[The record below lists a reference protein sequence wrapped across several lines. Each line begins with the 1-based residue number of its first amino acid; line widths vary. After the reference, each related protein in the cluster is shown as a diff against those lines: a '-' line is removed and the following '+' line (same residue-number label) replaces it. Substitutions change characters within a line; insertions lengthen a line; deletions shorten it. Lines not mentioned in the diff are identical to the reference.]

1 MEEGQKDVAA
11 TKSSAYRQ
19 LLLLLMI
26 LGLSLLSVPAWA
38 HTLTTDET
46 IGATDYTYDGTDL
59 VIDGATVEIA
69 GEHTF
74 ISLTLIN
81 GAVLTHPVGYA
92 DGVTLNVAGTVE
104 VDATSKIDVSGKGY
118 GSDGPG
124 GVVGLY
130 SGASHGGRGGARDV
144 YPVADPYGELTGP
157 TSLGSGVETY
167 NSNNRGGGALKLVAD
182 ALVLDGNIYA
192 DGTSSTRVHNG
203 GSSGGSVWLQ
213 LGMLSGAGSIY
224 ARGGSGWEDS
234 DPRRSSSGGGGGRVA
249 IHYGG
254 LSAGFDLST
263 RVVASGGEAY
273 HYHPAGA
280 AGTVY
285 LENTSAP
292 HRLLRVDN
300 NGTAGNRSYT
310 DISGVVAEEL
320 QIRDSSVRLT
330 GTASTFGLVSG
341 ESGYAN
347 IVVAPNALGG
357 RLELSGSFLLETEV
371 ALDWTGTDVTLS
383 DGVILSHVSGH
394 VGGLQLT
401 ADTVAIDANSRIDIS
416 SRGYGSDGPGGVE
429 GLYSGASHGGRGGTV
444 GGGYSEPDPYGSPH
458 EPTSL
463 GSGVTTYDSSNR
475 GGGALKLVADALVLD
490 GNIYAD
496 GTSGTRVHNGGS
508 SGGSVWLQLGML
520 SGAGSIYAR
529 GGSGWEDSDPRR
541 SSSGGGGGRIAIH
554 YGGLSGGFDLETR
567 VVASGGVGYHYHP
580 AGDPGTIHLQ
590 GSSVSTEIVVFSDF
604 SDVSQLSLNGHASQY
619 TSVDDG
625 NIIRLARNVSG
636 NGGTVFSKRDIYA
649 GNFST
654 YFRFRI
660 TSPGGASDCE
670 SQRGADGLT
679 FIVQS
684 VDSSIGGGGGGM
696 GYAGILNSM
705 AVEFDTFC
713 NSTHGETSSNHV
725 AININGSVSQT
736 DSGVVAVDVTP
747 DFDDGDLWHAWVDY
761 SGSTVEVRV
770 NKSGLRPDVPLLTR
784 DIDLISILGQ
794 ESAYIG
800 FGAATG
806 GAWGNHDIVYWEY
819 RNSYTP
825 IGENI
830 YIESSSL
837 HSINESY
844 INIDLW
850 FNSPLL
856 LDALNVDTFLFYT
869 PLGSFPATSVL
880 TLDSSD
886 ARSRGYRAT
895 LDHSTLGIA
904 GFVEGDYRI
913 EVGPFVSGLTSAADP
928 VAMNQDG
935 DEFVGEDPDDIYTS
949 SFMLDLSPPAAPTV
963 SNWVEGPT
971 HLLATRTPQLLGGRE
986 DATEI
991 LSNGQVIVALGSG
1004 PWQRTLALPEGSST
1018 LSLTA
1023 RDAAG
1028 NVSEPLVLSFNAD
1041 TTAPRVSGSQPA
1053 AGSFTNVALSSLV
1066 LDTNETNSG
1075 VDLAAS
1081 TLSVLRDGA
1090 PVAGDWQVVGSQV
1103 HFIPQTPL
1111 ADGLWQLGAQL
1122 ADAAGNV
1129 GPTFTAQFTLDTEDP
1144 PAPAL
1149 DPVPSYTGIAVLTVT
1164 GSKEAYAAVLIN
1176 GSEVVSHTAAPTWST
1191 TVDLVEGENVLS
1203 FVARDRAGNVSL
1215 PRGVV
1220 VQYDDQIPGL
1230 VALSGDGE
1238 GDGTRVVLE
1247 WHGYDEFTN
1256 GADIASYTVY
1266 QADAPYTSTTAAMAI
1281 ATVPAGTQT
1290 YTVTGLQREQ
1300 TYHFAVVAK
1309 DTAGLSHT
1317 TITSYPVTTVDTVAP
1332 PEVRQVAVEA
1342 FADRLVVTW
1351 QAPLDAPADLAGYRV
1366 YRDGDGGTDVALGT
1380 TQREITGLS
1389 PATGYALRVA
1399 ARDGS
1404 ENESTGLSLTGVTL
1418 LPNPTGVTPE
1428 PLDSKVALTWAGVSP
1443 SEYVKAY
1450 AIYAEETPFSDISTL
1465 TPRTQVG
1472 AGQTS
1477 AQVAGLTNGTDY
1489 YLAVATV
1496 NLNDGQTPVVSS
1508 VLATPQADETGP
1520 EISAVT
1526 LGGVP
1531 LADGVTVTTGGLLAV
1546 SATDP
1551 AGVNR
1556 VHFALADGSLL
1567 ADDLNAADGFSTVWD
1582 LKTTTDGPHVL
1593 TVTAYDTLGNATVQ
1607 TLNLTVDLAAPPA
1620 PVITAPADGHTT
1632 NQATVTVSGTA
1643 EADTEVRVIRGGAPI
1658 AGPIAV
1664 GPSGT
1669 FSLDVA
1675 LDEGDNVLTAIASH
1689 RGGDS
1694 PASNPVTLSLDLS
1707 VPDAPLGLAAVAK
1720 PDGVVTLSWNT
1731 SGDERVV
1738 GYRVYRADTAFDT
1751 PAQAVIAN
1759 ATPVSGGRL
1768 DDLPGSDGTYHYRVA
1783 ALNELGSESP
1793 LSNPVSAVSDSE
1805 RPRALEIRYTPSGAY
1820 DIASGRMGPGTVA
1833 VAVTVNEPLLTTPFL
1848 SLAVDGGTPL
1858 SVALTAANDTEYR
1871 GSFTLTDEARS
1882 GTAYAVFSA
1891 RDKVGNRGDVI
1902 EQGASAVFDTDGP
1915 TVTTL
1920 SVTPGEPIQND
1931 QAAPVSLALALTL
1944 DQPVKLGSVPVL
1956 QYLLSGN
1963 GRPLSAV
1970 PTLLASDASRQHWTG
1985 NLTLPADA
1993 GLAHVETVHFT
2004 FQAEDDLG
2012 NVGSDIQG
2020 PDRYQVYQGDL
2031 PPLAIPAGLS
2041 AKALPGGQVQLTWQ
2055 AVDDA
2060 VAYALY
2066 RQAPGEPGLTLL
2078 QRVTTLSHIDTTA
2091 IDGEHWYAVASV
2103 RAANTQEAISE
2114 FSTAV
2119 SVIADATVPGA
2130 PLNLSA
2136 ELTSVGVRLLWA
2148 AAPDLGEEHVT
2159 YNVYRAGGTAIPDV
2173 TGLTPLQTYIGPND
2187 QGLLGFIDGQPDKN
2201 TAAYVVTAVDDAGN
2215 ESLPSNTDYLNI
2227 DLVPVA
2233 NLAVR
2238 LETGHYP
2245 YLSWQHNG
2253 DNIQGYNVYLASD
2266 PHTPLN
2272 GVLLANG
2279 AYDDIGYTG
2288 GVRDYLITA
2297 VDTNDVES
2305 PARGITLIPVQA
2317 TWDAANAV
2325 KRGIFNPVAV
2335 ALTNPSPRLIEDLTV
2350 KVTLGGR
2357 TYPSTPVDL
2366 APGET
2371 RSVPLVIGGRQSL
2384 ADVAAYD
2391 LVVESI
2397 TDTGER
2403 TQLLQQGQAL
2413 IGQDTLLLTVEAQDL
2428 TRGTEGQVRFVLENT
2443 SAVQTEVLTAQPGGA
2458 SPDIQLMLL
2467 DADENVLSS
2476 VPLSQSTGDG
2486 VITLPDRR
2494 RVARV
2499 PAGAIFR
2506 SAWAPLPI
2514 PAGAPDDIRVRI
2526 AVGQL
2531 HYGLGSA
2538 QQASIQ
2544 GLAGQLTAT
2553 LVDTAY
2559 VATLDDVSPAVA
2571 YGDEPIVLSGQ
2582 ALARGDHTPLPGMPV
2597 KLVIAGN
2604 GFERTKEVFTDN
2616 TGSYHYSHTP
2626 LAGESGV
2633 FTVSAIHPDLVTRPG
2648 QGSFTLG
2655 RVVVNLARL
2664 NLNVPKNYTHEIDAI
2679 RLRTGAA
2686 SSASNARLVF
2696 DAADQPGGVIPE
2708 GVTLLPGA
2716 PVSLGAEQRVTLPF
2730 SLTADNTALEQGTL
2744 VLKVLSDET
2753 GSEPVGR
2760 IDVRYRFATA
2770 EPSLTFA
2777 PNHVETGVAHDKA
2790 ATETITLEN
2799 RGLAELLGMQ
2809 LSLLNADGSPAP
2821 DWISLLSPAAQ
2832 GELAVGERR
2841 AIQVRALPPST
2852 VAEGNYAVKLRVEA
2866 LNHEAVD
2873 INLFV
2878 AVTQSGLG
2886 NVLFKASDIFTATP
2900 GPDGQPIPGLAGARI
2915 RVQNEVV
2922 LSVEETLITD
2932 SEGDAYFTDL
2942 PAGRYRFRASA
2953 TNHQDVLG
2961 GFIIKPGVTEQ
2972 VEVFL
2977 DYDLITVEW
2986 SVTEITLED
2995 RYEITLQAIF
3005 ETDVPAAVVVLEPTS
3020 TQLPEM
3026 APGDVFN
3033 GELRLTNYGLIR
3045 ADDLSFQLPADDA
3058 YFRYEIIGG
3067 LPDTMDAKESLIVP
3081 YRVTALAPFAPDGS
3095 GSGGG
3100 CSGYATRMVTS
3111 YRYECTNGTTSGG
3124 SSSHTW
3130 SRPASGTSCGGGS
3143 SGGSSGGGSG
3153 RWWGY
3158 SGGGGPTGSGSPSY
3172 DSIPAAQCVPVPE
3185 CPKEDRDCYPSGGSG
3200 GGQ

>member
-1 MEEGQKDVAA
+1 MEEGQKDIAG
-11 TKSSAYRQ
+11 TKALVYRQ
-19 LLLLLMI
+19 LFLLLIVM
-26 LGLSLLSVPAWA
+26 GLSLLSVPAWA
-38 HTLTTDET
+38 LTLTTDET

-59 VIDGATVEIA
+59 VIDGATVSIE
-69 GEHTF
+69 GEHIFT
-74 ISLTLIN
+74 SLTLIN

-92 DGVTLNVAGTVE
+92 DGVTLNVAGTVNI
-104 VDATSKIDVSGKGY
+104 DATSQIALTGRGLSGAGV
-118 GSDGPG
+118 G
-124 GVVGLY
+124 GVHG
-130 SGASHGGRGGARDV
+130 SHIGASHGGRGGGASPESYGDV
-144 YPVADPYGELTGP
+144 SAPSL
-157 TSLGSGVETY
+157 LGSGVSY
-167 NSNNRGGGALKLVAD
+167 NSVYTHGGGALKLVAD

-192 DGTSSTRVHNG
+192 DGRGDAFDYHG

-213 LGMLSGAGSIY
+213 VGALSGSGGIY
-224 ARGGSGWEDS
+224 ARGGNGRNKGSRSG
-234 DPRRSSSGGGGGRVA
+234 PGGGGGRIA

-254 LSAGFDLST
+254 LSGGFDLAT
-263 RVVASGGEAY
+263 QVVASGGEGY
-273 HYHPAGA
+273 NGYSAGA

-285 LENTSAP
+285 LEDTVTG
-292 HRLLRVDN
+292 RRVLRVDN
-300 NGTAGNRSYT
+300 GDVAATSATT
-310 DISGVVAEEL
+310 DVSGVIAEEL
-320 QIRDSSVRLT
+320 YIHRNNTVLK
-330 GTASTFGLVSG
+330 GVGNAFGRIAGEAGSLGLIPG
-341 ESGYAN
+341 ESGYVK
-347 IVVAPNALGG
+347 ILGG
-357 RLELSGSFLLETEV
+357 PGVIDGQMALSGSLLLEVET
-371 ALDWTGTDVTLS
+371 ALDWTGADVTLS
-383 DGVILSHVSGH
+383 DGVILSHVQGYA
-394 VGGLQLT
+394 GGLQLT
-401 ADTVAIDANSRIDIS
+401 AGTVTVDANSRLGVS
-416 SRGYGSDGPGGVE
+416 ARGLSGAGVGGVH
-429 GLYSGASHGGRGGTV
+429 GSHIGASHGGRGG
-444 GGGYSEPDPYGSPH
+444 GASPESYGDVSAP
-458 EPTSL
+458 SLL
-463 GSGVTTYDSSNR
+463 GSGVSYNSVYTH

-496 GTSGTRVHNGGS
+496 GRGDAFDYHGGS
-508 SGGSVWLQLGML
+508 SGGSVWLQVGVL
-520 SGAGSIYAR
+520 SGSGGIYAR
-529 GGSGWEDSDPRR
+529 GGNGRNNGTSRSGP
-541 SSSGGGGGRIAIH
+541 GGGGGRIAIH
-554 YGGLSGGFDLETR
+554 YGGLSGGFDLATQ
-567 VVASGGVGYHYHP
+567 VVASGGEGYSGYS
-580 AGDPGTIHLQ
+580 AGEPGTIHLQ
-590 GSSVSTEIVVFSDF
+590 GSSAPTEIVVFSDF

-619 TSVDDG
+619 SSVDDG
-625 NIIRLARNVSG
+625 SVIRLARNVSG

-670 SQRGADGLT
+670 SQHGADGLT

-696 GYAGILNSM
+696 GYAGIQNSM

-736 DSGVVAVDVTP
+736 DPGVVAVDVTP

-770 NKSGLRPDVPLLTR
+770 NKSGLRPDTPLLTR
-784 DIDLISILGQ
+784 NIDLISILGQ
-794 ESAYIG
+794 ESGYIG

-806 GAWGNHDIVYWEY
+806 GAWGNHDIAYWEY

-825 IGENI
+825 IGEDI
-830 YIESSSL
+830 YIENSIL
-837 HSINESY
+837 NSINESY

-850 FNSPLL
+850 FNNPLL
-856 LDALNVDTFLFYT
+856 LDTLNTDDFLFYT

-913 EVGPFVSGLTSAADP
+913 EVGPFVSGVASAADP
-928 VAMNQDG
+928 VAMNQDR

-949 SFMLDLSPPAAPTV
+949 SFVLDLSPPAPPTV
-963 SNWVEGPT
+963 SNWSAGQT

-986 DATEI
+986 AATEI
-991 LSNGQVIVALGSG
+991 LSNGQVIVPLGSG
-1004 PWQRTLALPEGSST
+1004 AWQKTLALSEGSST

-1028 NVSEPLVLSFNAD
+1028 NESTALVLSFNAD
-1041 TTAPRVSGSQPA
+1041 TEYPDVTGSQPT
-1053 AGSFTNVALSSLV
+1053 AGSFTNAPLSSLV
-1066 LDTNETNSG
+1066 LETDEDNAG
-1075 VDLAAS
+1075 IDLAAS
-1081 TLSVLRDGA
+1081 TRSVLRDGA
-1090 PVAGDWQVVGSQV
+1090 AVAGGWQVIGSQV
-1103 HFIPQTPL
+1103 HFTPTAPM

-1122 ADAAGNV
+1122 RDAAGNV

-1149 DPVPSYTGIAVLTVT
+1149 DPVPSHTGIAVLTVA
-1164 GSKEAYAAVLIN
+1164 GSKEAYAAVLLN

-1215 PRGVV
+1215 PRTVV
-1220 VQYDDQIPGL
+1220 VHYDNDIPGL
-1230 VALSGDGE
+1230 VPIGGDGV

-1247 WHGYDEFTN
+1247 WHGYDEIAN

-1266 QADAPYTSTTAAMAI
+1266 QADAPYTSTAAATPI
-1281 ATVPAGTQT
+1281 ATLPAGTKT
-1290 YTVTGLQREQ
+1290 YTATGLVREQ

-1351 QAPLDAPADLAGYRV
+1351 QVPLDAPADLAGYRV
-1366 YRDGDGGTDVALGT
+1366 YRDGDAGTDVALGT
-1380 TQREITGLS
+1380 TQLEITGLS
-1389 PATGYALRVA
+1389 PATGYALRVS

-1404 ENESTGLSLTGVTL
+1404 DNESTGVPLTGVTL
-1418 LPNPTGVTPE
+1418 LPNPIDVTPE
-1428 PLDSKVALTWAGVSP
+1428 SLDSKVALSWAGVSP

-1450 AIYAEETPFSDISTL
+1450 SIYAEETPFSDVGSL
-1465 TPRTQVG
+1465 TPRAQVG

-1489 YLAVATV
+1489 YLAVTTV
-1496 NLNDGQTPVVSS
+1496 NLNDGQTTAVGS
-1508 VLATPQADETGP
+1508 VLATPQADEDGP
-1520 EISAVT
+1520 EITAVT
-1526 LGGVP
+1526 LAGAP
-1531 LADGVTVTTGGLLAV
+1531 LSDGATVTTGGLLAV
-1546 SATDP
+1546 SADDP

-1582 LKTTTDGPHVL
+1582 LKATTDGPHVL
-1593 TVTAYDTLGNATVQ
+1593 TVTAYDALGNDTVQ
-1607 TLNLTVDLAAPPA
+1607 TINLTVDLAAPPA
-1620 PVITAPADGHTT
+1620 PVITAPVDGHTT
-1632 NQATVTVSGTA
+1632 NQPTISVSGTA
-1643 EADTEVRVIRGGAPI
+1643 EADTEVRVIRGGVPI
-1658 AGPIAV
+1658 AGPIMV
-1664 GPSGT
+1664 GAAGT
-1669 FSLDVA
+1669 FRLDVA
-1675 LDEGDNVLTAIASH
+1675 LDEGDNLITAIANH

-1694 PASNPVTLSLDLS
+1694 LASNAVTLTLDNS
-1707 VPDAPLGLAAVAK
+1707 VPDAPLGLAVVAK
-1720 PDGVVTLSWNT
+1720 PEGVVTLSWNT

-1751 PAQAVIAN
+1751 PAQAVVAN
-1759 ATPVSGGRL
+1759 GTMVTGGRF
-1768 DDLPGSDGTYHYRVA
+1768 DDLPGSDGTYHYRVV

-1793 LSNPVSAVSDSE
+1793 LSNPVSAVSDRE
-1805 RPRALEIRYTPSGAY
+1805 RPRALEIRYTPSGAH
-1820 DIASGRMGPGTVA
+1820 DVASGRMGPGTVA
-1833 VAVTVNEPLLTTPFL
+1833 VAVMVNEPLLTTPFL

-1858 SVALTAANDTEYR
+1858 SVALTAANDTEYT
-1871 GSFTLTDEARS
+1871 GSFTLTDEALS
-1882 GTAYAVFSA
+1882 GTANVAFSA
-1891 RDKVGNRGDVI
+1891 RDKVGNRGVDV
-1902 EQGASAVFDTDGP
+1902 EQGNSVIFDTDGP

-1931 QAAPVSLALALTL
+1931 QAAPVTLALAVTL
-1944 DQPVKLGSVPVL
+1944 DQPAKLGTVPVL
-1956 QYLLSGN
+1956 HYLLSGN
-1963 GRPLSAV
+1963 GRPLSTV
-1970 PTLLASDASRQHWTG
+1970 PTLLASDSSRQHWTG
-1985 NLTLPADA
+1985 SLTLPADA
-1993 GLAHVETVHFT
+1993 GLAHVETLHFT

-2012 NVGSDIQG
+2012 NIGSDIQG

-2031 PPLAIPAGLS
+2031 PPLAIPAGLT
-2041 AKALPGGQVQLTWQ
+2041 AKALPDGQVQLDWQ
-2055 AVDDA
+2055 AVDNA
-2060 VAYALY
+2060 VAYELY
-2066 RQAPGEPGLTLL
+2066 RQAPGEPGLSLL
-2078 QRVTTLSHIDTTA
+2078 QRVTTLSHIDTT

-2114 FSTAV
+2114 LSTAV
-2119 SVIADATVPGA
+2119 SVIADATVPSA
-2130 PLNLSA
+2130 PLNLTA
-2136 ELTSVGVRLLWA
+2136 ELTSVGVRLLWD

-2159 YNVYRAGGTAIPDV
+2159 YNVYRAGGTAILDV
-2173 TGLTPLQTYIGPND
+2173 SGLTPLQTYIGPND
-2187 QGLLGFIDGQPDKN
+2187 QGILGFIDGHPDKN

-2238 LETGHYP
+2238 LESGHYP

-2266 PHTPLN
+2266 PGTPLN
-2272 GVLLANG
+2272 GVLLASG
-2279 AYDDIGYTG
+2279 QYDDIGYTG
-2288 GVRDYLITA
+2288 GVRDYLVTA

-2305 PARGITLIPVQA
+2305 PARGITLAPVQA
-2317 TWDAANAV
+2317 TWAAANAV
-2325 KRGIFNPVAV
+2325 KRGIFNQVAIE
-2335 ALTNPSPRLIEDLTV
+2335 LTNPSSRLVEDLTV
-2350 KVTLGGR
+2350 KVTLGGQ
-2357 TYPSTPVDL
+2357 TYPSAPVDL

-2391 LVVESI
+2391 LAVENI

-2403 TQLLQQGQAL
+2403 TTLLQQGQAL

-2443 SAVQTEVLTAQPGGA
+2443 SAVQTEVLTAQTGSA
-2458 SPDIQLMLL
+2458 SPDVQLMLL

-2486 VITLPDRR
+2486 VITLPDGRS
-2494 RVARV
+2494 VARV
-2499 PAGAIFR
+2499 AGGAIFR

-2514 PAGAPDDIRVRI
+2514 PAGAPDAIRVRI

-2553 LVDTAY
+2553 LIDTAY
-2559 VATLDDVSPAVA
+2559 VATLDDVSPDVS
-2571 YGDEPIVLSGQ
+2571 YGDEAIVISGQ
-2582 ALARGDHTPLPGMPV
+2582 ALARGDNTPLPGMPV

-2604 GFERTKEVFTDN
+2604 GFERTKEVFTDS
-2616 TGSYHYSHTP
+2616 TGSYQYSHTP

-2686 SSASNARLVF
+2686 SSATNARLVF
-2696 DAADQPGGVIPE
+2696 DAADQPGGVIPA
-2708 GVTLLPGA
+2708 GVTLIPGA
-2716 PVSLGAEQRVTLPF
+2716 PVSLGAEQSAVLPF
-2730 SLTADNTALEQGTL
+2730 SLTADNSAAETGTL

-2753 GSEPVGR
+2753 GAEVVAR
-2760 IDVRYRFATA
+2760 IDVNYRFATA
-2770 EPSLTFA
+2770 EPALSFA
-2777 PNHVETGVAHDKA
+2777 PNHVETGVAHDNA
-2790 ATETITLEN
+2790 VTETITLEN

-2809 LSLLNADGSPAP
+2809 LSLVNPDGSPAP
-2821 DWISLLSPAAQ
+2821 DWVSLLSPAAQ
-2832 GELAVGERR
+2832 SELAVGERR

-2852 VAEGNYAVKLRVEA
+2852 VAEGNYAFKLRVQA
-2866 LNHEAVD
+2866 LNHATVD

-2886 NVLFKASDIFTATP
+2886 NVLFKATDIFTATL
-2900 GPDGQPIPGLAGARI
+2900 DDSGQAIPGLAGARI

-2922 LSVEETLITD
+2922 LSVEETRTTD

-2953 TNHQDVLG
+2953 ANHQDVLG
-2961 GFIIKPGVTEQ
+2961 GFTVKPGVTEQ
-2972 VEVFL
+2972 LEVFL

-2995 RYEITLQAIF
+2995 QYEITLQAIF

-3020 TQLPEM
+3020 TQLPAM

-3045 ADDLSFQLPADDA
+3045 ADDLNFQLPPDDA

-3067 LPDTMDAKESLIVP
+3067 LPDSLAKKESLIVP

-3100 CSGYATRMVTS
+3100 CSGYATRMVTRYS
-3111 YRYECTNGTTSGG
+3111 YVCTNGTTSGG
-3124 SSSHTW
+3124 STSHTW
-3130 SRPASGTSCGGGS
+3130 SRPASGTSCGSS
-3143 SGGSSGGGSG
+3143 SGGNSSGGGSG
-3153 RWWGY
+3153 SWWGY
-3158 SGGGGPTGSGSPSY
+3158 SGGGSPGGSGSPSY
-3172 DSIPAAQCVPVPE
+3172 DSIPAAQCVPTPE
-3185 CPKEDRDCYPSGGSG
+3185 RPEKDRCNEPAG
-3200 GGQ
+3200 